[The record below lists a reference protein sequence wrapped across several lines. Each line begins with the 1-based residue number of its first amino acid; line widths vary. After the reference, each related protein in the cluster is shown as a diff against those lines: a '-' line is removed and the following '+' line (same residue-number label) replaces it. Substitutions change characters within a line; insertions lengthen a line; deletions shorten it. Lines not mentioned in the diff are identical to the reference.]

1 VRLKSLLRASLL
13 SLAVAGAA
21 HAQSPE
27 ADALIA
33 EGIALREQGKDE
45 AALEKFRKADELG
58 STPRSRAQIALAEQ
72 ALGLWVA
79 AEEHLL
85 SALARPDD
93 PWIAKNRAPLEGALE
108 TIRKHLGTLEV
119 RGGVAGAEVLVDGK
133 RIGPMPLSARVEAG
147 PRTLL
152 VRAPGYHPTS
162 RVVHIPPGASA
173 RETIELTAAPEDHTP
188 AAGAGVGTGPTT
200 LIVPAESGG
209 TQRTLG
215 WASIGVGAAF
225 IVTGTVGLAMRQ
237 SAVTSYNDDKTCPGL
252 GKPDQPP
259 GCEDKISRAE
269 TWQTVSVIG
278 LAGGAVFVLG
288 GVVLLAT
295 APSAPAAQAV
305 PRAACG
311 PAAGGVACAATLTF

>member
-1 VRLKSLLRASLL
+1 MRLKSLLRASVL
-13 SLAVAGAA
+13 SLAIAGVAN
-21 HAQSPE
+21 AQSPPE
-27 ADALIA
+27 ADALIT

-45 AALEKFRKADELG
+45 EALERFRKADALS

-79 AEEHLL
+79 AEEHLV
-85 SALARPDD
+85 SALAKVDD
-93 PWIAKNRAPLEGALE
+93 PWIVKNRGPLEGALE

-133 RIGPMPLSARVEAG
+133 RIGSMPVTARVEAG
-147 PRTLL
+147 QRTLL
-152 VRAPGYHPTS
+152 VRAQGYHATS
-162 RVVHIPPGASA
+162 RVVQIPPGASA
-173 RETIELTAAPEDHTP
+173 RETIELTVAPEDRAP
-188 AAGAGVGTGPTT
+188 NAGGGGTGTT
-200 LIVPAESGG
+200 VIVAGESGG
-209 TQRTLG
+209 MQRTLG

-225 IVTGTVGLAMRQ
+225 MVTGTIGLAMRQ
-237 SAVTSYNDDKTCPGL
+237 SAVTSYNEDKTCPGL
-252 GKPDQPP
+252 GKPNQPP
-259 GCEDKISRAE
+259 GCEDKISRAD

-288 GVVLLAT
+288 GVVLLVT